1 MIDSILSLALALHSN
16 KGAYVLLLGS
26 GVSRASQIPT
36 GWEVVEDL
44 VRKVARLRS
53 EPCGSD
59 PAAWYVK
66 TFGHSPNYSELLAEI
81 AKEPAERR
89 QLLRGYFEPT
99 PEEREQGL
107 KLPTHAHRAIA
118 RLVAKGY
125 LRIIITT
132 NFDRLNES
140 ALEAE
145 GVNPAVLST
154 SDDVDGAMP
163 PMLTPCTVV
172 KVHGD
177 YMDIRIRNTPEELAH
192 YDERMEGLL
201 DRFFGE
207 FGLIVCGWSAEYDV
221 ALRAALAKS
230 APRLFTTFW
239 AAHGEPKR
247 DAETLIGIRR
257 AQLIRIKS
265 ADEFF
270 SDVLEKV
277 ESLEQLAGLQTLSAK
292 VAIATEKRFLV
303 DERRRIDLHDL
314 VMRETEK
321 VVPMFSPVQF
331 PVNTGFSAEE
341 LEKRLKRYEALTEIL
356 VAMLSTGCYWGGR
369 EHSTLWTKVFNRIAN
384 PYGPTGGVVLWIGL
398 RLFPTLLLLYAAG
411 IAAVAAGAY
420 DALFAIMMRP
430 KVRDGSQE
438 HPLPTEVNAASSN
451 FEWAAFRNLP
461 QVKNH
466 KTPVSDY
473 LFAVLREP
481 LREFLPDDVVY
492 QACFDKFEY
501 VVSLVHTDITEPIRG
516 WGWAP
521 VGCYIWRGRSFRLE
535 IPAALAG
542 CGKTN
547 VSQSII

>member
-1 MIDSILSLALALHSN
+1 
-16 KGAYVLLLGS
+16 
-26 GVSRASQIPT
+26 
-36 GWEVVEDL
+36 
-44 VRKVARLRS
+44 
-53 EPCGSD
+53 
-59 PAAWYVK
+59 
-66 TFGHSPNYSELLAEI
+66 
-81 AKEPAERR
+81 
-89 QLLRGYFEPT
+89 
-99 PEEREQGL
+99 
-107 KLPTHAHRAIA
+107 
-118 RLVAKGY
+118 
-125 LRIIITT
+125 
-132 NFDRLNES
+132 
-140 ALEAE
+140 
-145 GVNPAVLST
+145 
-154 SDDVDGAMP
+154 
-163 PMLTPCTVV
+163 
-172 KVHGD
+172 
-177 YMDIRIRNTPEELAH
+177 
-192 YDERMEGLL
+192 
-201 DRFFGE
+201 
-207 FGLIVCGWSAEYDV
+207 
-221 ALRAALAKS
+221 
-230 APRLFTTFW
+230 
-239 AAHGEPKR
+239 
-247 DAETLIGIRR
+247 
-257 AQLIRIKS
+257 LIRIKS

-303 DERRRIDLHDL
+303 YERLRIDLHDL